1 MSAADLNPAIWPKS
15 AKFRLTGELEIA
27 GNSSSELSQKF
38 QTPLYVYDADE
49 VFERAIEI
57 RDAFAQQPI
66 ACDVHYASKAFLS
79 KSVAKIIQSAGLHLD
94 VASGG
99 ELAIALAAGFNP
111 ANIAFHGNN
120 KSATE
125 LEMAVSAGVGHI
137 IVDSM
142 DEIELLADVTS
153 KLQKT
158 QEIMIRATLGINA
171 ETHEYISTAHEDQKF
186 GLSAS
191 TGALLAAAKRVV
203 MHDGLKLIGLHSHIG
218 SQVLVLDGFVV
229 AAAKLVEQ
237 TALINTSLNLN
248 LTSIGLGGGFGI
260 AYVDSDKPAQ
270 ISDIAQALNQTVLE
284 QAKTYG
290 IEITKITVEP
300 GRYIVGPPGITL
312 YTVGTVKPV
321 ALTNG
326 DSRLYV
332 SVDGGMSDNI
342 RTALY
347 DANYTAILANR
358 KSTAEMVLSRVVGK
372 HCESGDVV
380 VRDCYLPADIR
391 CGDLIAVAATG
402 AYCRSMSSQYNG
414 TPRPAVVGIAGQQP
428 AIWLRRETY
437 EDLLA
442 LDLG

>member
-15 AKFRLTGELEIA
+15 AKFRSTGELEIA
-27 GNSSSELSQKF
+27 GNSSSELAQKF

-99 ELAIALAAGFNP
+99 ELAIALAAGFDP
-111 ANIAFHGNN
+111 AHIAFHGNN

-137 IVDSM
+137 IVDSI
-142 DEIELLADVTS
+142 DEIELLAGVTS

-171 ETHEYISTAHEDQKF
+171 ETHEFISTAHEDQKF

-191 TGALLAAAKRVV
+191 TGALLAAAKKVV
-203 MHDGLKLIGLHSHIG
+203 THDGLKLIGLHSHIG
-218 SQVLVLDGFVV
+218 SQVLVLDGFIA

-237 TALINTSLNLN
+237 TALINESLDLN
-248 LTSIGLGGGFGI
+248 LTTIGLGGGFGI

-284 QAKTYG
+284 QAKNHG
-290 IEITKITVEP
+290 VEITKITVEP

-372 HCESGDVV
+372 HCESGDIV

-391 CGDLIAVAATG
+391 FGDLIAVAATG